1 MQVTNH
7 STTSFH
13 FSLQFNL
20 YFSPHPPSV
29 IQTHYTHIHTHT
41 LPGSEVDN
49 PKHIKRQ
56 LPFSRAHLQVIA
68 QLDLPKY
75 NTREAEVKI
84 QAYKGHIQ
92 QSEGLGLV

>member
-1 MQVTNH
+1 MLAYLKLDRK
-7 STTSFH
+7 SS
-13 FSLQFNL
+13 SLAHTKQRK
-20 YFSPHPPSV
+20 
-29 IQTHYTHIHTHT
+29 THTHTHT